1 MEKNNFEA
9 AMQRLSIIVT
19 TLEKNEIPLEE
30 AITLFEEGLSLVK
43 SCDVQLKGFET
54 KVQELIKSYGN
65 PES

>member
-9 AMQRLSIIVT
+9 ALQRLSSIVT

-30 AITLFEEGLSLVK
+30 AIALFEEGLNLVK
-43 SCDVQLKGFET
+43 TCDIQLKGFET